1 MISADIKT
9 NVKQKKNK
17 KKLVAVPSKL
27 PSKNLK

>member
-9 NVKQKKNK
+9 NVKQQQK